1 VKDTSGTGQP
11 GKPDRGLS
19 RKGLSFLPLAI
30 VASAA
35 IGIGGLILVAG
46 FVERPACG
54 CATAADPNWTPPPVT
69 ASEAA
74 VYAAKI
80 AGLPSMSADLGVG
93 PDGRSLYVATA
104 PDAIAF
110 VDAVSGSV
118 VEVVLEDRMPN
129 DATVAVS
136 GAGALAVAQVFLEQR
151 GTTDLVGSFHPINQ
165 AGVAAYLVTWSDAAG
180 VAKLDI
186 AVNASTGDVFA
197 YVDLGPQMNATPPLI
212 GRARAIELAIAA
224 FGVPGETVTS
234 AELAIDLVTGSQVS
248 SWDVGLGV
256 PTASQADVFERGAL
270 IRIDAVT
277 GEATVVK
284 S

>member
-1 VKDTSGTGQP
+1 M
-11 GKPDRGLS
+11 DRGPSRSGFSCLLLAFVLS
-19 RKGLSFLPLAI
+19 MVMGL
-30 VASAA
+30 
-35 IGIGGLILVAG
+35 GGLILVAG
-46 FVERPACG
+46 FIVTPVCG
-54 CATAADPNWTPPPVT
+54 CVSTPDSNWTPPPVS
-69 ASEAA
+69 AAQAA

-80 AGLPSMSADLGVG
+80 AGLPSMSADLGIG
-93 PDGRSLYVATA
+93 PDGRFLYVATA

-110 VDAVSGSV
+110 VDAVSGTV

-151 GTTDLVGSFHPINQ
+151 GITDLVGSFHPINQ

-180 VAKLDI
+180 VVKLEI

-212 GRARAIELAIAA
+212 GRARATELAIAA

-234 AELAIDLVTGSQVS
+234 AELAIDFETGSQVS
-248 SWDVGLGV
+248 SWQVGLGV
-256 PTASQADVFERGAL
+256 PTATQADVFEHGAL
-270 IRIDAVT
+270 LSIDAVT
-277 GEATVVK
+277 GEATIVK